1 MSYCTL
7 LITKKSETELIKKEI
22 SQNYSEFARDFAFIN
37 STKYYSQKDFKN
49 ISQIYNGFSQYDV
62 VLLENYY
69 SSFTHQ
75 TEEQWRNEEF
85 EKKIKRFRK
94 KGWSDDKIKEYR
106 EKERVKID
114 SRSLYS
120 KNSSQ
125 NRKNEM
131 EKVLFSLANNY
142 FIAFLYYWQWK
153 DVDRKEWNRFK
164 EMKKISEPQGMYEE
178 NVIYKIY

>member
-7 LITKKSETELIKKEI
+7 LITKKSENELIKKEI

-49 ISQIYNGFSQYDV
+49 ISQIYNDFSQYDV

-69 SSFTHQ
+69 SSFIHQ
-75 TEEQWRNEEF
+75 IEEQWRNEEL
-85 EKKIKRFRK
+85 EKKIERFRK

-106 EKERVKID
+106 EKESTKID
-114 SRSLYS
+114 SRSLYFQT
-120 KNSSQ
+120 SSQ
-125 NRKNEM
+125 KRKNEM
-131 EKVLFSLANNY
+131 EKVLFSLTNNY
-142 FIAFLYYWQWK
+142 FITFVYYWQGK
-153 DVDRKEWNRFK
+153 DADEKKWNGFK